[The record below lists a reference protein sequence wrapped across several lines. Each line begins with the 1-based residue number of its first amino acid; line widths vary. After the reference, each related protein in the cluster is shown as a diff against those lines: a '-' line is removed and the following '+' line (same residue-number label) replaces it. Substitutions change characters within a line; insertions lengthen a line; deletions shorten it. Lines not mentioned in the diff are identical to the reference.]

1 MDDLSLIVLVVIGL
15 LTGVVGGMLGVGGS
29 IVLIPAMTEVLG
41 PNQHLYQATAMIVN
55 FFVVVPAV
63 YQHAR
68 AKAINRA
75 TVARIVPIAVL
86 AVIAGVGLSELPV
99 FSGEGEAYLRAMFGG
114 FMLLIAAIDLWRLL
128 RSRGNEKEPTRGV
141 TNGPTSVV
149 RWRLAAMVAVP
160 TGLVA
165 GLLGVGG
172 GILAVPLQYRLLRL
186 PMRVAIANSAT
197 IIVATSFVGA
207 IAKNYAYVVETG
219 RLDTT
224 LTLASVLIPTAIVG
238 SLIGSRMTHR
248 IPLRVIKSA
257 FFVLLI
263 VAGIRLLYS

>member
-1 MDDLSLIVLVVIGL
+1 MDDLVIIGL

-41 PNQHLYQATAMIVN
+41 PNQHLFQATAMIVN

-68 AKAINRA
+68 AKAINGA

-86 AVIAGVGLSELPV
+86 AVVVGVGLSELPV
-99 FSGEGEAYLRAMFGG
+99 FSGEGEVYLRAIFGG
-114 FMLLIAAIDLWRLL
+114 FVLLVAAIDLWRLL
-128 RSRGNEKEPTRGV
+128 RGRGNANEPSGSV
-141 TNGPTSVV
+141 ANGQVSVV
-149 RWRLAAMVAVP
+149 PWRLAAMVAVP
-160 TGLVA
+160 TGLIA

-172 GILAVPLQYRLLRL
+172 GILAVPLQHRILRL

-197 IIVATSFVGA
+197 IIVATRFVGA
-207 IAKNYAYVVETG
+207 IAKNYAYAVETG
-219 RLDTT
+219 RLDTA

-238 SLIGSRMTHR
+238 SLIGSRMTHHM
-248 IPLRVIKSA
+248 PLRVIKSA

-263 VAGIRLLYS
+263 VAGARLIYSCMPTV